1 MFELC
6 RLLAAKKTTKRIARA
21 PRSKPA
27 KAGATVEI
35 FGRPYVLLRRDDRF
49 ANAWFVS
56 KDGVQSPH
64 SFSRDMMTVR

>member
-6 RLLAAKKTTKRIARA
+6 RLLAAKRTAKPRA
-21 PRSKPA
+21 PRNKPA

-35 FGRPYVLLRRDDRF
+35 FGRPYVLVARDDRF

-56 KDGVQSPH
+56 KDGVQAPH
-64 SFSRDMMTVR
+64 SFSRDMMTIR